1 MLKLFWFVFWAGLSL
16 LAIAAGVSLRTRVRH
31 ASDAERPLVDDDAVR
46 AILETGRLITSDDE
60 PLDIAVA
67 LWAAAHGVATVA
79 IMTPGMQGADGLADR
94 AALLSQLQAWA
105 GVGDGELL
113 LAAYRRWVPT
123 MSSACWLIQRWLR
136 WASF

>member
-60 PLDIAVA
+60 PLDIAE
-67 LWAAAHGVATVA
+67 
-79 IMTPGMQGADGLADR
+79 IER
-94 AALLSQLQAWA
+94 
-105 GVGDGELL
+105 EE
-113 LAAYRRWVPT
+113 RRFWSEDWEEPDQ
-123 MSSACWLIQRWLR
+123 W
-136 WASF
+136 